1 MSGTRLNRIN
11 SKDRSFPNLSNK
23 NNPAQNVGKDLLF
36 KMSKKIAQLTKVI
49 YYLNTKNEDSSL
61 RIQLITDEYENELKE
76 TVADGATVINELQM
90 KLAEQEAIGS
100 RYEKNYKVNILLIKK
115 LDGEI
120 SSYLS
125 TIAEKDATI
134 ANQIASLAEKDEA
147 FQRKVDEHNETIKNL
162 QKKNEAAIKM

>member
-1 MSGTRLNRIN
+1 M
-11 SKDRSFPNLSNK
+11 
-23 NNPAQNVGKDLLF
+23 GKDLLF

-76 TVADGATVINELQM
+76 TVAEGATVINELQM

-147 FQRKVDEHNETIKNL
+147 IQRKVEEHNETIKNL
-162 QKKNEAAIKM
+162 QKKNEASIKM